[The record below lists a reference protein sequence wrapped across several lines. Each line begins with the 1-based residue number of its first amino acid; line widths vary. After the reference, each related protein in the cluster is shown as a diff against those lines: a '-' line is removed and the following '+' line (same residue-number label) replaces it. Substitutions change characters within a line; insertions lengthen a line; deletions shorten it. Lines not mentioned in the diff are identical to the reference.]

1 VKKNLEFAPRS
12 PRIREIGS
20 SPIVQHTKTLFNT
33 FTHIS
38 PMSDLKMI
46 NYHGFQ
52 MLQSEARAVAPYFS
66 NTIVERINQKKATN
80 IVFTGE
86 AGIGKSYMAITAAR
100 IIEGIY
106 KSKDGTWKDRFT
118 VDQVVFN
125 FSDFMDL
132 VMTLKSGKVIVFDE
146 PSYAIGHRDWY
157 RKINQALTKTIES
170 FRFKVHPL
178 FLPVINKSL
187 LDKTIRDH
195 LVQFQVNIT
204 ERGKGT
210 VYRLLPSQFKEKTF
224 HETFCELHYGMMDQ
238 DQCQKNL
245 GGKARKSCLGCKLIE
260 TCQVFR
266 AQYERKKRDIQ
277 DSRYER
283 AKEDAEKGEA
293 KILSISELENLA
305 TELKDQWLIEG
316 RIHVQRLRIALR
328 EVHGI
333 QISMNKAYELK
344 AALEFHK

>member
-1 VKKNLEFAPRS
+1 MS
-12 PRIREIGS
+12 
-20 SPIVQHTKTLFNT
+20 
-33 FTHIS
+33 
-38 PMSDLKMI
+38 SDLKMV
-46 NYHGFQ
+46 NYHGWQ
-52 MLQSEARAVAPYFS
+52 MLQSEARGVGTYFS
-66 NTIVERINQKKATN
+66 NTIMERIHQKKATN

-106 KSKDGTWKDRFT
+106 KSKDGTWKDRFNIN
-118 VDQVVFN
+118 QVVFN
-125 FSDFMDL
+125 FSDFMEL
-132 VMTLKSGKVIVFDE
+132 VMTLKSGKIIIFDE
-146 PSYAIGHRDWY
+146 PSYAIGKREWY
-157 RKINQALTKTIES
+157 KKLNQALTKTIES

-195 LVQFQVNIT
+195 LVQYQVNIT

-224 HETFCELHYGMMDQ
+224 HENFCELHYGMMDME
-238 DQCQKNL
+238 QCQKNL
-245 GGKARKSCLGCKLIE
+245 DGKARKSCLSCQQIE

-277 DSRYER
+277 DARYEH
-283 AKEDAEKGEA
+283 AKEEAEKTES

-328 EVHGI
+328 EAHNI